1 MFNMDINSHLESHHA
16 NSSAKYI
23 KNIIYGGIDGII
35 TTFSIIAACFGAEL
49 SIKYIIA
56 MGFANLIADGFSMGF
71 GDYISSFFET
81 NYILSEA
88 EKESYEFDT
97 NNEYEVKEMIELYT
111 HEGIEEDDS
120 KKIVDILISKPEYKP
135 FFIKSMVS
143 MELGLE
149 IPDKDYKSEIKKE
162 ALITFGSF
170 LIFGFIPLIIYIIS
184 HWFRYDNYNTIFII
198 DCFITLLTISV
209 LGYTQAHITKQSKF
223 MGCLI
228 LTINGIISTIIAFVI
243 GYGLEK
249 AIH

>member
-1 MFNMDINSHLESHHA
+1 MDINTHLESHHA
-16 NSSAKYI
+16 KSSAKYI

-49 SIKYIIA
+49 NIKYIIA

-88 EKESYEFDT
+88 EKESHEFET
-97 NNEYEVKEMIELYT
+97 NNKYEIEEMIELYT
-111 HEGIEEDDS
+111 NEGIEAVDS
-120 KKIVDILISKPEYKP
+120 KKIVDVLISKPKYKP

-149 IPDKDYKSEIKKE
+149 IPDKNYKSEMKKE

-184 HWFRYDNYNTIFII
+184 HWCRYNNYNTIFII

-209 LGYTQAHITKQSKF
+209 LGYTQAVITKQSKL
-223 MGCLI
+223 MGCFI
-228 LTINGIISTIIAFVI
+228 LTINGIISTTIAFGI
-243 GYGLEK
+243 GYGIEK
-249 AIH
+249 ALN

>member
-1 MFNMDINSHLESHHA
+1 
-16 NSSAKYI
+16 
-23 KNIIYGGIDGII
+23 
-35 TTFSIIAACFGAEL
+35 
-49 SIKYIIA
+49 

-88 EKESYEFDT
+88 EKESYEFET
-97 NNEYEVKEMIELYT
+97 NNEYEVDEMIELYT
-111 HEGIEEDDS
+111 HEGIEVEDS
-120 KKIVDILISKPEYKP
+120 KKIVDILISKSEYKP

-149 IPDKDYKSEIKKE
+149 IPDKDYKSEMKKE

-184 HWFRYDNYNTIFII
+184 HWCRYDNYNNIFIV

-209 LGYTQAHITKQSKF
+209 LGYTQAHITKQSKL
-223 MGCLI
+223 MGCFI
-228 LTINGIISTIIAFVI
+228 LTINGIISTIIAFGI

-249 AIH
+249 AIN

>member
-1 MFNMDINSHLESHHA
+1 MDIQSHLESHHA
-16 NSSAKYI
+16 KSSAKYI

-35 TTFSIIAACFGAEL
+35 TTFSIIAACFGADL
-49 SIKYIIA
+49 NIKYIIA

-71 GDYISSFFET
+71 GDYISSFFESK
-81 NYILSEA
+81 YILSEA
-88 EKESYEFDT
+88 NKESIEFET
-97 NNEYEVKEMIELYT
+97 NNDFEVKEMIELYT
-111 HEGIEEDDS
+111 NEGIDAEDS
-120 KKIVDILISKPEYKP
+120 KKIVDVLISKSEYKP

-149 IPDKDYKSEIKKE
+149 IPDKNYKSEIKKE

-184 HWFRYDNYNTIFII
+184 HWCRYDNYNTIFII
-198 DCFITLLTISV
+198 DCFITLLTISC
-209 LGYTQAHITKQSKF
+209 LGYTQAYITKQSKL

-228 LTINGIISTIIAFVI
+228 LTINGVISTSIAFAI

-249 AIH
+249 AIN